1 MNSGWLQ
8 IFPEGWKEG
17 RAAMIVTACVNLNPV
32 MIYFGQELGERGMD
46 EEGFSGRDGRTSIF
60 DYWSVDTIRRWNNNG
75 RWDGALLT
83 DEERELKG
91 FYADLLTL
99 CNRETALS
107 NGLFYDLMPANYEN
121 MAFDSTRQFA
131 FLRGSAGEL
140 ILVIANFDDHEVEV
154 EVNIPPHAYDFRSTL
169 QRELQPC
176 RCWPAMVPVSFLA
189 NDPVRVKVAQ
199 TVVNCT
205 NFLF

>member
-1 MNSGWLQ
+1 
-8 IFPEGWKEG
+8 
-17 RAAMIVTACVNLNPV
+17 MIVTACVNLNPV

-107 NGLFYDLMPANYEN
+107 NGLF
-121 MAFDSTRQFA
+121 T
-131 FLRGSAGEL
+131 
-140 ILVIANFDDHEVEV
+140 I
-154 EVNIPPHAYDFRSTL
+154 
-169 QRELQPC
+169 
-176 RCWPAMVPVSFLA
+176 
-189 NDPVRVKVAQ
+189 
-199 TVVNCT
+199 
-205 NFLF
+205 